1 MKNKLI
7 FCKLTKASKFSLE
20 YSYFVHPRN
29 IFAKDAETLVS
40 LTNKLQSCS
49 ERAFREGP

>member
-1 MKNKLI
+1 MKNKRI
-7 FCKLTKASKFSLE
+7 FCKLIKATKFSLK
-20 YSYFVHPRN
+20 YSYFAHPSN
-29 IFAKDAETLVS
+29 IFAKDTETFIS